1 MFIGLIFLF
10 EVGSALCGAAPTSIA
25 FIWGR
30 AIAGLAAG
38 GLFNGAMI
46 LMMYAAPLSKRPMYM
61 GLMGAVF
68 GVASVAGPLVGGV
81 FTTTVS
87 WR

>member
-1 MFIGLIFLF
+1 MF

-30 AIAGLAAG
+30 AIAGLGAG
-38 GLFNGAMI
+38 GLFNGSMI
-46 LMMYAAPLSKRPMYM
+46 LMMYAAPLQKRPLYM
-61 GLMGAVF
+61 GLLGAVF

-81 FTTTVS
+81 FTTKVT